1 MNKISHIIMIV
12 IVAAALTLMYSAQ
25 SMAAKTPTGEFAGI
39 SIEKGNVNGASYESG
54 GVGIEERAAMD
65 HSIHAYDLRL
75 VFANTKGWDLGH
87 VAVLIKA
94 SDGTVLLS
102 KESNGPWFW
111 VNLKPG
117 TYEVM
122 VSHNGDRE
130 VHKVV
135 VGKRPQS
142 VEFTWNQT
150 M

>member
-12 IVAAALTLMYSAQ
+12 IVATALTLMYSAQ

-39 SIEKGNVNGASYESG
+39 SVEKGNVNGVTYESG

-65 HSIHAYDLRL
+65 HSMQAYDLRL
-75 VFANTKGWDLGH
+75 VFASTKGWDLGH
-87 VAVLIKA
+87 VAVLIKT

-117 TYEVM
+117 TYEV
-122 VSHNGDRE
+122 VASHNGDRE
-130 VHKVV
+130 VHKVNV
-135 VGKRPQS
+135 AKTPQS
-142 VEFTWNQT
+142 VEFTWHRV